1 MPYAARLGVEFWA
14 DALIHA
20 TWLYNQT
27 YHSAVKMTPF
37 EAYTGCE
44 TVLDSL
50 ITFGSKIT
58 AKKPDERPT
67 AFHP

>member
-1 MPYAARLGVEFWA
+1 MLYAARLGVEFWA

-27 YHSAVKMTPF
+27 YHSAVQMTPF
-37 EAYTGCE
+37 EAYTGRVP
-44 TVLDSL
+44 VLDNL

-58 AKKPDERPT
+58 ANEPGE
-67 AFHP
+67 